1 MLKIFCQQCG
11 GPNEYTSKKPN
22 FCTSCGS
29 SFPWNKSIASKP
41 KVVEPEVE
49 EDEEEEA
56 DEIQSFD
63 LSNMFEFDINVG
75 NSKSVTI
82 ADIYKNPSSIQ
93 GAERI
98 APKNAK
104 KNLETLRERVRQ
116 VKPIDL
122 D

>member
-22 FCTSCGS
+22 FCTSCGT
-29 SFPWNKSIASKP
+29 SFPWNKSVASKP

-49 EDEEEEA
+49 EDEEEEN
-56 DEIQSFD
+56 EIQSFD

-75 NSKSVTI
+75 NSKSITI

-98 APKNAK
+98 APKNPK